1 MREASASDL
10 AHRNALTVIDV
21 LASAAV
27 RVGTDPSLRT
37 ELMRGR

>member
-1 MREASASDL
+1 MRDASVTDL
-10 AHRNALTVIDV
+10 AHRNALTVIDI

-27 RVGTDPSLRT
+27 KVATDTSLRS